1 MMVMQLWWL
10 LAVGKKIC
18 GGERQSGGGISAVVD
33 AYIVGAAQLGWTMA
47 RQERDKLHK
56 VFFDT
61 YL

>member
-10 LAVGKKIC
+10 PAVGKKIL
-18 GGERQSGGGISAVVD
+18 GGERWSGGGIFAAVD
-33 AYIVGAAQLGWTMA
+33 ASVIGAAQLGWTMA
-47 RQERDKLHK
+47 RHEPDKPHK